1 MSAATRSTRYAMGR
15 MLAVFV
21 SRLGALV
28 ILLAAILLV
37 VSFTASFTGKAQPL
51 LSIGIGLSLILFG
64 QVATAVFDIAD
75 RVLAHSASDEASP
88 NAKRDPALPNR
99 G

>member
-1 MSAATRSTRYAMGR
+1 MSTAIRSTRYAMGR
-15 MLAVFV
+15 MLAMFV

-28 ILLAAILLV
+28 ILLAAILLLA
-37 VSFTASFTGKAQPL
+37 SITTSFTGQAQPL
-51 LSIGIGLSLILFG
+51 LSIGIGLLLILFG
-64 QVATAVFDIAD
+64 QVATAVYDIAD

-88 NAKRDPALPNR
+88 NAKRDPVLPNR

>member
-1 MSAATRSTRYAMGR
+1 MSTETPFTHYRWGRRLAALCTRLGVLAC
-15 MLAVFV
+15 LVAAVFLV
-21 SRLGALV
+21 ASNQRGGHAIAEGLLLIGAG
-28 ILLAAILLV
+28 LLLH
-37 VSFTASFTGKAQPL
+37 
-51 LSIGIGLSLILFG
+51 LFG